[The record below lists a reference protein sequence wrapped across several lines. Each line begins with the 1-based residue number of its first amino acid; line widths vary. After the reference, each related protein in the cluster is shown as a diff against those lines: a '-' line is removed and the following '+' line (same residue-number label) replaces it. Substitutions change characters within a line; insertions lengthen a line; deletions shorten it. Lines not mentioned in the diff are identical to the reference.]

1 MLRDVRSGETKEKKL
16 KVNVNKIGQLEDK
29 SMKGGNKF
37 KSVFSSRICLFLIVQ
52 AAK

>member
-37 KSVFSSRICLFLIVQ
+37 ISVFSSGFVYF
-52 AAK
+52 